1 MCDKPFYS
9 AYVHGCFC
17 GLINFKHCRLSFL
30 SLKDIVCAIV
40 FSRRYA
46 PTSDFHSVIVSG
58 VLPSFPQGSMPMQY
72 KKTPMA
78 HLSPSVK
85 PYLPPAVKTEA
96 RSPTKAHTSTQ
107 NGSSQGPQKAGVG
120 IFFQQEASE
129 NIYVSSMVPGG
140 AAERDGGIR
149 MYDQLVCFISILMD
163 TCSTI

>member
-1 MCDKPFYS
+1 
-9 AYVHGCFC
+9 
-17 GLINFKHCRLSFL
+17 
-30 SLKDIVCAIV
+30 
-40 FSRRYA
+40 
-46 PTSDFHSVIVSG
+46 
-58 VLPSFPQGSMPMQY
+58 MPVQY

-96 RSPTKAHTSTQ
+96 GYPTKAHTSTQ

-149 MYDQLVCFISILMD
+149 MYDQLVCFISILMY
-163 TCSTI
+163 TCSIT